1 MDYKALWTKIKPFA
15 GVLASMIVGGGATM
29 GTTTLIKNPEVNL
42 PISAGRQQL
51 MEAGHVDPDKV
62 RDALNS
68 KLDEIFKEAGFCK
81 DPVVA
86 DRDIARTARAAR
98 CPQPA
103 GPQ

>member
-1 MDYKALWTKIKPFA
+1 MDYKALWIKIKPFA
-15 GVLASMIVGGGATM
+15 GVLASMIVGGGATI
-29 GTTTLIKNPEVNL
+29 GTNILTKDPEINL

-51 MEAGHVDPDKV
+51 IEAGHVDSEKI
-62 RDALNS
+62 RDALNN
-68 KLDEIFKEAGFCK
+68 KLDEIFKDAGFCK

-86 DRDIARTARAAR
+86 DRDIGRTARAAR

>member
-1 MDYKALWTKIKPFA
+1 MDYKALWAKLKPIA
-15 GVLASMIVGGGATM
+15 GVIVSMIVGGGATM
-29 GTTTLIKNPEVNL
+29 GTNILTKDPEVNL

-51 MEAGHVDPDKV
+51 IEAGHVDPDKI

-68 KLDEIFKEAGFCK
+68 KLDEVFKEAGFCK

-86 DRDIARTARAAR
+86 DRDIARTARTAR

>member
-1 MDYKALWTKIKPFA
+1 MDYKALWTKLKPVA
-15 GVLASMIVGGGATM
+15 GVIVSAIVGGGATM
-29 GTTTLIKNPEVNL
+29 GTAMLTKDPEVIL

-51 MEAGHVDPDKV
+51 IEAGHVDPDEL

-68 KLDEIFKEAGFCK
+68 KLDEIFKAAGFCK